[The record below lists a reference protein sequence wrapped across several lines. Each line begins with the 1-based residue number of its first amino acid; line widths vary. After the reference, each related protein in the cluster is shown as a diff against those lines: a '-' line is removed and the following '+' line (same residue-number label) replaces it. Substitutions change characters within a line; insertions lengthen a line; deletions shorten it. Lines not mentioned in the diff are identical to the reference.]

1 MRELPK
7 FYNDL
12 GLTLQEIEYLLSR
25 GVKDRKSCFHYT
37 MLCTINNKTPESRTV
52 ILRNFN
58 KDKFELNIH
67 SDIRSRK
74 IKQIESNN
82 NVSCLFYDDK
92 KKIQIRINGQ
102 AKIEK
107 SYQPSW
113 DKLTNWS
120 RRCYLSEHE
129 PGTEIVKPS
138 SGFPEKFINES
149 PNDEESIEGL
159 QNFAVIKI
167 IISSIEWLYLAS
179 QGHRRAIFK
188 IVRNSLTLSV
198 DKKWLIP

>member
-1 MRELPK
+1 MKELPK
-7 FYNDL
+7 FYNNLD
-12 GLTLQEIEYLLSR
+12 LTLQEIEYLLNR
-25 GVKDRKSCFHYT
+25 GVKDRKSSFHYT

-67 SDIRSRK
+67 SDSRSGK
-74 IKQIESNN
+74 ITQIESNN

-92 KKIQIRINGQ
+92 KKIQIRINGL

-113 DKLTNWS
+113 DKLT
-120 RRCYLSEHE
+120 
-129 PGTEIVKPS
+129 
-138 SGFPEKFINES
+138 

-159 QNFAVIKI
+159 KNFAVIKVI
-167 IISSIEWLYLAS
+167 IDSVEWLYLAS

-188 IVRNSLTLSV
+188 IKRKSLPFSI

>member
-1 MRELPK
+1 MKEAPK

-12 GLTLQEIEYLLSR
+12 DLTLQEIEYLLSR
-25 GVKDRKSCFHYT
+25 GVKDRKSSFHYT
-37 MLCTINNKTPESRTV
+37 MLSTVNNKSPESRTV
-52 ILRNFN
+52 ILRNFT
-58 KDKFELNIH
+58 KDMYELKIH
-67 SDIRSRK
+67 SDLRSEK
-74 IKQIESNN
+74 INHITKNN

-92 KKIQIRINGQ
+92 KKIQIRINGL

-113 DKLTNWS
+113 EKLTNWS
-120 RRCYLSEHE
+120 KRCYLSEHK
-129 PGTEIVKPS
+129 PGTEVSKPS
-138 SGFPEKFINES
+138 SGFPERFSNES
-149 PNDEESIEGL
+149 PNDEDSIVGL
-159 QNFAVIKI
+159 KNFAVIKV

-188 IVRNSLTLSV
+188 ILRKDSPLRI

>member
-1 MRELPK
+1 MKEIPK

-12 GLTLQEIEYLLSR
+12 DLTLQEIEYLLSR

-37 MLCTINNKTPESRTV
+37 MLSTVNNKIPESRTV
-52 ILRNFN
+52 ILRSFN
-58 KDKFELNIH
+58 KDVFELNIH
-67 SDIRSRK
+67 SDSRSEK
-74 IKQIESNN
+74 INQIEINN

-113 DKLTNWS
+113 EKLTNWS
-120 RRCYLSEHE
+120 KRCYLSENK
-129 PGTEIVKPS
+129 PGTEVTKPS
-138 SGFPEKFINES
+138 SGFPDRFVNES
-149 PNDEESIEGL
+149 PNDRDSAVGL
-159 QNFAVIKI
+159 KNFAVIKVM
-167 IISSIEWLYLAS
+167 ISSIEWLYLAS

-188 IVRNSLTLSV
+188 ILREDPSFRI
-198 DKKWLIP
+198 DKKWLVP